1 MGLLANHMQS
11 ISRQSVPSLIPPRH
25 VGVTLLRFLSSQM
38 RTRDTGEGEGQ
49 QVVGRGPGGLARE
62 EAGGMG

>member
-25 VGVTLLRFLSSQM
+25 VGVTLLRFLSPQM
-38 RTRDTGEGEGQ
+38 RTRDTGEGQ